1 MIVNKRKI
9 NYKSGGDVVS
19 GLKSIANKLGIPQK
33 WHLAKHKYTGPF
45 TELDK
50 R

>member
-33 WHLAKHKYTGPF
+33 MAFSKT
-45 TELDK
+45 
-50 R
+50 